1 MMVMQYYKSLDKY
14 KKAFWIYLFLLF
26 IEGSMR
32 KWFMPSL
39 SNVWMMCREP
49 IVIWTVLSLMN
60 TKYLKS
66 IVAKSFMVIG
76 CIMFLTT
83 LTLGHQNVMVA
94 LFGFRIWFLHIPY
107 IFIMSQ
113 KLNREDLIRVCQF
126 LMLIFLPMTLLYVA
140 QWAAPPSSWLN
151 ASVGGIVAEEGSQ
164 AVYGAVRPS
173 GTFILGLGAAYY
185 NPVVVSIFVAC
196 MYSSFYKKELMLF
209 KKELLFLA
217 ISIVVTLAVS
227 VSRGTVV
234 QSAVCAIVVALFV
247 ALTGKTTYL
256 KKLLV
261 GFSLIYILF
270 TVVSKVDIGGKN
282 LMAPITDRFETAAA
296 QEGGSSGIMETR
308 VLEPYKFWNDKGKL
322 LDPPLFGYGIGAGS
336 NYGTQTL
343 HIVNSSFDDSTAW
356 GLGEWSSQIVTNE
369 MGFLFGG
376 VVFCLRMGLCIS
388 LFFISIKKLFVNSDV
403 LPISLWTLSIN
414 NFVNGNINLTM
425 TLGWIVVVMILL
437 LTSVRTSENIEFD
450 NNLRRKI

>member
-39 SNVWMMCREP
+39 SNAWMICREP

-140 QWAAPPSSWLN
+140 QWAAPPNSWLN
-151 ASVGGIVAEEGSQ
+151 ARVGGVVAVEEEGTL
-164 AVYGAVRPS
+164 RPS

-282 LMAPITDRFETAAA
+282 LMAPIINRFEVAAE
-296 QEGGSSGIMETR
+296 QEGGTSGILESR
-308 VLEPYKFWNDKGKL
+308 IFEPYKFWNDKGKL
-322 LDPPLFGYGIGAGS
+322 LNPPLFGYGIGAGS

-343 HIVNSSFDDSTAW
+343 HIVNSFFSDSKAW
-356 GLGEWSSQIVTNE
+356 GLGEHSSQIVTNE

-376 VVFCLRMGLCIS
+376 IVFVLRIGFCMFL
-388 LFFISIKKLFVNSDV
+388 LFSCIKKFKQNKDV
-403 LPISLWTLSIN
+403 LPITLWTLSITY
-414 NFVNGNINLTM
+414 FGNGNLNLTM
-425 TLGWIVVVMILL
+425 TLGWIVIVMILL
-437 LTSVRTSENIEFD
+437 LTSINTSTKQIY
-450 NNLRRKI
+450 

>member
-39 SNVWMMCREP
+39 SNAWMICREP

-140 QWAAPPSSWLN
+140 QWAAPPNSWLN
-151 ASVGGIVAEEGSQ
+151 ARVGGVVAVEAEEGTL
-164 AVYGAVRPS
+164 RPS

-196 MYSSFYKKELMLF
+196 MYSSFYKKL
-209 KKELLFLA
+209 
-217 ISIVVTLAVS
+217 
-227 VSRGTVV
+227 
-234 QSAVCAIVVALFV
+234 
-247 ALTGKTTYL
+247 
-256 KKLLV
+256 
-261 GFSLIYILF
+261 
-270 TVVSKVDIGGKN
+270 
-282 LMAPITDRFETAAA
+282 
-296 QEGGSSGIMETR
+296 
-308 VLEPYKFWNDKGKL
+308 
-322 LDPPLFGYGIGAGS
+322 
-336 NYGTQTL
+336 
-343 HIVNSSFDDSTAW
+343 
-356 GLGEWSSQIVTNE
+356 
-369 MGFLFGG
+369 
-376 VVFCLRMGLCIS
+376 
-388 LFFISIKKLFVNSDV
+388 
-403 LPISLWTLSIN
+403 
-414 NFVNGNINLTM
+414 
-425 TLGWIVVVMILL
+425 
-437 LTSVRTSENIEFD
+437 
-450 NNLRRKI
+450 